1 MTMQETRKA
10 LLMLTTLYQSFKLD
24 PNETEFAVSVW
35 HNMLEEFPFAD
46 VAIAIKKLAM
56 ESPYP
61 PTVHE
66 IVKRISELHI
76 TSIQNEAEAYGEVMR
91 AVRVYGMY
99 KESEAMA
106 SLTPLTKKVVEQI
119 GYKDICTST
128 NLETIRAQFRMAYQI
143 QAEEIKKN
151 NLLPE
156 KFRKELEQGKQN
168 LLGER
173 KEVTQ

>member
-1 MTMQETRKA
+1 
-10 LLMLTTLYQSFKLD
+10 MLTTLYQNFKID
-24 PNETEFAVSVW
+24 MSEIEFAVGAW
-35 HNMLEEFPFAD
+35 HSILEEFSFQA
-46 VAIAIKKLAM
+46 VMVSIKKLAL

-66 IVKRISELHI
+66 IVKRISELNFAHI
-76 TSIQNEAEAYGEVMR
+76 PNEAEAYGEVLK

-156 KFRKELEQGKQN
+156 NFRNELEQGKRN
-168 LLGER
+168 LLDKGKDDSEGVG
-173 KEVTQ
+173 K